1 MTNLPY
7 SVWTPPP
14 VAWSG
19 GIKVLWALVDALK
32 KKGQQVFVNAI
43 IQDQDFI
50 AVYPE
55 LANGNPLR
63 GSTVVRWILSWPG
76 FISGSQEKFDKTDK
90 IFVFSKIYNTPD
102 LNVDDDHIMF
112 LPAIDINIFHQ
123 TNFGKRTK
131 RCKYVSKGVDLRLP
145 ELEGVEELH
154 KEMAVDQQA
163 LADYLNECEVLYSY
177 DPASAIFECARL
189 CGCRVVIIPN
199 KGYKHSKYGKMTK
212 EEFSLY
218 EPGMN
223 GISWGLEENVPL
235 DADKFMNHYIEM
247 MMEFDRKLD
256 KFIEITQKI

>member
-1 MTNLPY
+1 MSKPY
-7 SVWTPPP
+7 TVWTPNFVP
-14 VAWSG
+14 WSG
-19 GIKVLWALVDALK
+19 GIRVLHGLVEALRK
-32 KKGQQVFVNAI
+32 KDQEVLVNAI
-43 IQDQDFI
+43 IKDSDSI

-55 LANGNPLR
+55 LANGNPLQ

-76 FISGSQEKFDKTDK
+76 FISGSQGEFDKTDK
-90 IFVFSKIYNTPD
+90 IFIFSKIYNT
-102 LNVDDDHIMF
+102 LGVDDNHTMF
-112 LPAIDINIFHQ
+112 LPAIDINIFHK

-131 RCKYVSKGVDLRLP
+131 KCKYISKGIDQHLP

-199 KGYKHSKYGKMTK
+199 KGYQHSPYGKMTK
-212 EEFSLY
+212 EEFSQY

-223 GISWGLEENVPL
+223 GISWGLKENNPL
-235 DADKFMNHYIEM
+235 DADKFMEHYIDM
-247 MMEFDRKLD
+247 MMEFDRKLNF
-256 KFIEITQKI
+256 FIEDTQR